1 MLTES
6 QKDWFKTNKGISETT
21 LEAFNINS
29 DTDYEWVTFPF
40 PRGTKKRYIGPGP
53 RKFGGDSGRIGLFT
67 KPAEQ
72 ESSFCFLVE
81 GETDAMRLWQE
92 GHQKG
97 ITHVYGMSGLYG
109 LYDEDLPMLDQ
120 YKTVF
125 VVLDNDE
132 QNGYKPAA
140 NVDTAWNKLRKS
152 LGLRARRVV
161 LPSDVKDLVEFFD
174 SYTLDT
180 FIDII
185 KKAKEGA
192 THYTPL
198 DLTAPPPA
206 YKWLVNGVIAQGDS
220 TLLVGEPNV
229 GKSWIS
235 LSLAVAVAN
244 GDSRWLKWDLD
255 HHGRVLY
262 VDEENPHDVIYHRL
276 NQLGLHKHSNVRYL
290 HRQGV
295 RLDRRFDLF
304 LDEAIAYQPSLI
316 VFDSLTRLHTQDENN
331 AGAMA
336 ALFNDSINVLTKETG
351 SAILILHHTNKG
363 DSTSSYTRTR
373 GSSDIGA
380 AVDCGLEARSQ
391 APGRFGLVHF
401 KSRRRQAGD
410 VTHIEIKDTPDKQ
423 VRLEVV
429 ANNSPFVSGDDPF

>member
-6 QKDWFKTNKGISETT
+6 QKKWFTDNKGIQPET
-21 LEAFNINS
+21 LDAFGVNS
-29 DTDYEWVTFPF
+29 DDDYDWVVFSF
-40 PRGTKKRYIGPGP
+40 PRGEKKRYIGPGP
-53 RKFGGDSGRIGLFT
+53 RKFTGSSGRIGLFT
-67 KPAEQ
+67 KKTE
-72 ESSFCFLVE
+72 EELSYCFLVE

-92 GHQKG
+92 GKDKG
-97 ITHVYGMSGLYG
+97 ITHIYGMSGIYG
-109 LYDEDLPMLDQ
+109 LYDEDLPALDN

-125 VVLDNDE
+125 VILDNDE

-140 NVDTAWNKLRKS
+140 SVDSAWNKLRKS

-161 LPSDVKDLVEFFD
+161 LPDDVKDVVEFFD
-174 SYTLDT
+174 SYSINT
-180 FIDII
+180 FIDLL
-185 KKAKEGA
+185 KKSKEGT

-198 DLTAPPPA
+198 DLTAPPPE
-206 YKWLVNGVIAQGDS
+206 YEWLVHKLIARGDS

-244 GDSRWLKWDLD
+244 GDEKWLKWDLN
-255 HHGRVLY
+255 HQGRVLY
-262 VDEENPHDVIYHRL
+262 IDEENPHDVVYHRL
-276 NQLGLHKHSNVRYL
+276 RQLGLKRHENMRYL

-295 RLDRRFDLF
+295 RLDRRFDLL

-316 VFDSLTRLHTQDENN
+316 VLDSLTRLHTQDENN

-336 ALFNDSINVLTKETG
+336 GLFNDSINVLTKETG

-363 DSTSSYTRTR
+363 DSTSSYVRTR

-380 AVDCGLEARSQ
+380 AVDCGLEARAES
-391 APGRFGLVHF
+391 PGRFRLIHF
-401 KSRRRQAGD
+401 KSRRKQAGD
-410 VTHIEIKDTPDKQ
+410 VTHIEIKDQPGNK
-423 VRLEVV
+423 VNLELVT
-429 ANNSPFVSGDDPF
+429 NNEPF